1 MIIIPAIDMKDAK
14 VVRLHQGKFDRLT
27 EYSSDPAA
35 MAQQWQEQGA
45 QRLHLVD
52 LDGAL
57 TGQMQNFKMVAKIAK
72 SVKIPVQVGGG
83 IRTTEDILR
92 LLESGVAYVILGTKA
107 VENKDFLTQALQKW
121 QKNIIVSLDCNK
133 GMVAQRGWTTTSD
146 IKGTDLAREL
156 EEAGLQCLIHTDIAK
171 DGTLE
176 GPNFKEL
183 EEILNVVKIPVIA
196 SGGIS
201 GIEDIKKL
209 CRLESKGLLGAI
221 TGKAIYDG
229 RLDLKE
235 AITYAQ
241 QKNHTLS

>member
-1 MIIIPAIDMKDAK
+1 MIIIPAIDIKDAK

-27 EYSSDPAA
+27 EYSSDPLA
-35 MAQQWQEQGA
+35 MAQKWQEQGA

-92 LLESGVAYVILGTKA
+92 LLESGVANVILGTKA
-107 VENKDFLTQALQKW
+107 VENKDFLKQTLKKW
-121 QKNIIVSLDCNK
+121 KKNIIVSLDCNK

-156 EEAGLQCLIHTDIAK
+156 EGAGLQCLIHTDIAK
-171 DGTLE
+171 DGTLS

-201 GIEDIKKL
+201 GIDDIKKL
-209 CRLESKGLLGAI
+209 CRVKPKGLLGVI

-235 AITYAQ
+235 AISYAQ
-241 QKNHTLS
+241 QKDHTLS